1 MAKGTD
7 SEEFVLSTE
16 SESRSGLKRD
26 LNLAL
31 RVVHTDGSVGDL
43 RRNWGNSPSSNG
55 ILGYS
60 RKRFKKSGVKNLEKF
75 LNDSKKEEVEGQ
87 SNTEKSPIEKAVE
100 NVLLD
105 KPGEINCLNVPTPS
119 NLLNVSDDSLMVSL
133 SVEESKSNVVKPVS
147 KEVPMRRFTRS
158 VLKSKELQIVT
169 TKETSVDNNI
179 GPRVLVCCLRSPFAP
194 EQTSGL
200 HNAPATKRLK
210 QRKDKVRIAT
220 DQREENKG
228 ALGQCSPSS
237 IQHREIVL
245 LANNNQD
252 LPNAPTI
259 KAPQDS
265 GSSKEV
271 ATSFDTPTVAE
282 TNASS
287 AKIPPRRFT
296 RSALKFTAQPVIDDS
311 NTGEV
316 SNALVEKP
324 LEFFTP
330 SASNPNT
337 QKMVINENNRS
348 QSSLPDKSLTNVT
361 CTDLKSDVEH
371 IMIDNNRVAQNDA
384 SVPLRQFTLSALE
397 CNAASQV
404 MDENC
409 QVHNTLLETPP
420 RRFTRSALES
430 KAAPQVKDEIIQM
443 HDTLLEQPPR
453 RFTRSAL
460 SCNKIPHVIDGN
472 SKVQNTLL
480 EIPLRRFTRS
490 TLKDETMGTLPT
502 ATSFGSHAVSE
513 EAHKIETKGN
523 IHNITTDVS
532 SPVRTPAHKNL
543 EMKMSKKIV
552 LTNIPTKASELLETG
567 MLEGLSVT
575 YIFRAQQN
583 GVLQGTIKDSGILCS
598 CSLCN
603 GCKVI
608 SINQF
613 ERHAGS
619 GNRNPA
625 YYLYLDNGNSLR
637 DVLDACKDAPVDM
650 LEATIQRAIK
660 SSSVKNAFC
669 LSCARPLPAL
679 KTRRTVVLCTSC
691 LELKKCQ
698 ASPSHTEHNIES
710 SKALA
715 TPKNSDDASKCVSP
729 QNKSTQ
735 GKITRKD
742 WRLHKLVFE
751 EDGLPDGTELA
762 YYVRGQK
769 LLEGYKKGFGIFCF
783 CCNSEISPSHFEAH
797 AGCANRRKPYM
808 HIYTSNGVSL
818 HELSISLS
826 KGRKYSAKDNDDLC
840 SICADFGDLLLCDG
854 CPRAFHRDCVG
865 RLSVPR
871 GKWYCPYCHNLYNDQ
886 SCAHNANAKAAGRV
900 SGVDPIEQISKRCIR
915 IVKTETEVGGCTLC
929 RVPGF
934 SRVGFGPRTIILCDQ
949 CEKEFHVGCLRD
961 HNMGDLKELPKG
973 KWFCCKDCSRIN
985 SALQKCVL
993 RGPEDLPDSVTKL
1006 IKMKRGETN
1015 RNFDISWRL
1024 ISGKLASSENRSLL
1038 SKAVALFHDRF
1049 DPIVDAVTGRDLIP
1063 CMVYGRNIRDQEFGG
1078 MFCAVLT
1085 VNSFV
1090 VSAGLLRIFGQEV
1103 AELPLVA
1110 TSSDYQGQGCF
1121 QTLFSCIERLL
1132 GFLNVRNLVLP
1143 AAEEAEAIWTD
1154 KFGFQKLDHDEM
1166 TKYTKEYQMTIFK
1179 ETPIL
1184 HKSVPKCRILRRP
1197 TDSS

>member
-1 MAKGTD
+1 M
-7 SEEFVLSTE
+7 V
-16 SESRSGLKRD
+16 
-26 LNLAL
+26 
-31 RVVHTDGSVGDL
+31 
-43 RRNWGNSPSSNG
+43 SPSAEEPKSN
-55 ILGYS
+55 
-60 RKRFKKSGVKNLEKF
+60 VVV
-75 LNDSKKEEVEGQ
+75 EVV
-87 SNTEKSPIEKAVE
+87 SNNGLSAPI
-100 NVLLD
+100 
-105 KPGEINCLNVPTPS
+105 PS
-119 NLLNVSDDSLMVSL
+119 NLLNVSDDSSMVSP
-133 SVEESKSNVVKPVS
+133 SVEEPKGNVVVKAVS
-147 KEVPMRRFTRS
+147 KEMPIRRFTRS
-158 VLKSKELQIVT
+158 VLNSKELQIAT
-169 TKETSVDNNI
+169 TKDTSVVNNI
-179 GPRVLVCCLRSPFAP
+179 YPIVCCLKSPYAP

-200 HNAPATKRLK
+200 YNAPTTKPLK
-210 QRKDKVRIAT
+210 RRKDDVKIAT
-220 DQREENKG
+220 VHSDRKEENKG
-228 ALGQCSPSS
+228 TLEQCSPSS
-237 IQHREIVL
+237 IQHKENLIPMNCNR
-245 LANNNQD
+245 D

-259 KAPQDS
+259 EALKDS
-265 GSSKEV
+265 SSSKEV
-271 ATSFDTPTVAE
+271 ATIFDTPIATEA
-282 TNASS
+282 NAAS
-287 AKIPPRRFT
+287 AKILPRRFT
-296 RSALKFTAQPVIDDS
+296 RSALKLTGQTVIVDYAS
-311 NTGEV
+311 GEV
-316 SNALVEKP
+316 PNALVEKP
-324 LEFFTP
+324 LECFTP
-330 SASNPNT
+330 ALKRNT
-337 QKMVINENNRS
+337 EKMVVDDNEGS
-348 QSSLPDKSLTNVT
+348 QSTVPEKSLTEFT
-361 CTDLKSDVEH
+361 CPDLKADVEH
-371 IMIDNNRVAQNDA
+371 MTIDNYKVAQDAA
-384 SVPLRQFTLSALE
+384 SVKPLRRFTRSALE

-420 RRFTRSALES
+420 RRCTRSAFEA
-430 KAAPQVKDEIIQM
+430 KAEPQVMDENFEI
-443 HDTLLEQPPR
+443 HSTLLEQPPR
-453 RFTRSAL
+453 RFMRSAL
-460 SCNKIPHVIDGN
+460 ACNKIPRMIERN
-472 SKVQNTLL
+472 SKAQNTLL

-490 TLKDETMGTLPT
+490 ILKDETMGILAT
-502 ATSFGSHAVSE
+502 ATSCGSHAVSE
-513 EAHKIETKGN
+513 EAHKNEPNGN
-523 IHNITTDVS
+523 IHNSTTDVS
-532 SPVRTPAHKNL
+532 SPVRTPPHKKL

-552 LTNIPTKASELLETG
+552 LTNIPTKTSELLETG

-583 GVLQGTIKDSGILCS
+583 GVLRGTIKDSGILCS

-603 GCKVI
+603 GSKVI
-608 SINQF
+608 TVNQF

-619 GNRNPA
+619 TNRNPS

-650 LEATIQRAIK
+650 LEATIQLAIK
-660 SSSVKNAFC
+660 SSSVKNAIC
-669 LSCARPLPAL
+669 LSCTRPMPAS
-679 KTRRTVVLCTSC
+679 KTRRSVVICHSC
-691 LELKKCQ
+691 LELKKSK
-698 ASPSHTEHNIES
+698 ASPSRRDDNIES

-715 TPKNSDDASKCVSP
+715 TPKDSDDASKCISP
-729 QNKSTQ
+729 QNKSSQ
-735 GKITRKD
+735 GKITKKD

-769 LLEGYKKGFGIFCF
+769 MLEGYKKGFGIFCF

-840 SICADFGDLLLCDG
+840 SICAEFGDLLLCDG
-854 CPRAFHRDCVG
+854 CPRAFHKDCIG

-961 HNMGDLKELPKG
+961 HNMADLKELPKG
-973 KWFCCKDCSRIN
+973 KWFCCGDCSKIN
-985 SALQKCVL
+985 SALQKCVV
-993 RGPEDLPDSVTKL
+993 RGPEDLPDSITKL
-1006 IKMKRGETN
+1006 IKLKREETN
-1015 RNFDISWRL
+1015 SNVDIKWRL

-1090 VSAGLLRIFGQEV
+1090 VSAGLLRIFGQDV

-1132 GFLNVRNLVLP
+1132 GFLNVKSLVLP
-1143 AAEEAEAIWTD
+1143 AAEEAEAIWID
-1154 KFGFQKLDHDEM
+1154 KFGFRKLDHYEM
-1166 TKYTKEYQMTIFK
+1166 TKYTKEYQMTLFK
-1179 ETPIL
+1179 GTPIL

-1197 TDSS
+1197 EEGS